1 MTAVPTASFP
11 TALTIAAGAAMI
23 GRESRVEIR
32 CGRCSYG
39 GVVRRL
45 PERCPMCGG
54 GEWRTLPAE
63 AAVAAAAA
71 APATPN
77 RPPARQGRGRHAG

>member
-1 MTAVPTASFP
+1 MSAVPTAHP
-11 TALTIAAGAAMI
+11 PLAAGLTIANGAAMI
-23 GRESRVEIR
+23 GTRERRVEIR

-54 GEWRTLPAE
+54 DEWTTLPAK
-63 AAVAAAAA
+63 AAVAA
-71 APATPN
+71 PAGDA
-77 RPPARQGRGRHAG
+77 RP